1 MVAVFGVAVGALF
14 PAYNYV
20 TTGDPTQNLYELVW
34 EYDKIGFGEEYGRTG
49 HTWEKARRTMKWD
62 MECYS
67 RDLFGWVYQPD
78 TPPATPQ
85 PSNDCMKP
93 DAETGGLSWLLL
105 PFGLVLGWRRRWT
118 WLLFGAA
125 VFIIGAN
132 LWYWIGAGIYSARY
146 FYEATSA
153 LVILSA
159 AGVAGLAN
167 MARTIH
173 LQKAVYAILLVLVGF
188 SLVGY
193 APDRID
199 GLYRYGRIGR
209 HQLETVDA
217 LRLDPDRPVL
227 VISIGPRPDTHWRDV
242 GAVMAL
248 TSPSLDSEYI
258 LVRDPEEY
266 SLRPETNFLAHLIAR
281 FPEYQIVFYR
291 AGEFSRGTA
300 G

>member
-1 MVAVFGVAVGALF
+1 
-14 PAYNYV
+14 
-20 TTGDPTQNLYELVW
+20 
-34 EYDKIGFGEEYGRTG
+34 
-49 HTWEKARRTMKWD
+49 
-62 MECYS
+62 
-67 RDLFGWVYQPD
+67 
-78 TPPATPQ
+78 
-85 PSNDCMKP
+85 
-93 DAETGGLSWLLL
+93 
-105 PFGLVLGWRRRWT
+105 
-118 WLLFGAA
+118 
-125 VFIIGAN
+125 
-132 LWYWIGAGIYSARY
+132 
-146 FYEATSA
+146 
-153 LVILSA
+153 
-159 AGVAGLAN
+159 